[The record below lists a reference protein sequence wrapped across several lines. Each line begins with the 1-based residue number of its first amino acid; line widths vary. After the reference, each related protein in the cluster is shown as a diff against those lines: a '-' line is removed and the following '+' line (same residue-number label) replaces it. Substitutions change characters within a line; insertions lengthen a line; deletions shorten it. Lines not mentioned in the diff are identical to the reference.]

1 MGAVDRYQE
10 GLKMERKSRA
20 TELRN
25 EDVMEIVAEVPEGH
39 LHLRTAVRLA
49 DGSSITFQE
58 ATVAAIVRAY
68 VSVKTDPLRNRVVL
82 RGRNVPGRK
91 EGYAEWQLLEEP

>member
-1 MGAVDRYQE
+1 MV
-10 GLKMERKSRA
+10 
-20 TELRN
+20 LRN
-25 EDVMEIVAEVPEGH
+25 EDVAEILAEIPEGH
-39 LHLRTAVRLA
+39 HHLRTTLRLS

-68 VSVKTDPLRNRVVL
+68 VAVKTDPLLSRVEL
-82 RGRNVPGRK
+82 FGRKVSGRK